1 MNEKVRNLSSGNLN
15 WSSTVSASPS
25 DILMFMITVQA
36 PSNRDIHNVVVRD
49 IMPANFI
56 YNNQLV
62 VSGSSYNYSGDI
74 ISGVNLNTISAG
86 QTVTIT
92 YQVQLTG
99 AQNFSYGVTTINDNV
114 SVTSSDSGYN
124 PVNNASVSVNRSAVY
139 GASYISTGL
148 TNNLLVDSFFLPL
161 MLALLGLWMFKSGL
175 FGFDK
180 WSDSRKIKNASYKA
194 EKELKSRISDI
205 KRAEGI

>member
-1 MNEKVRNLSSGNLN
+1 
-15 WSSTVSASPS
+15 
-25 DILMFMITVQA
+25 MITVQA
-36 PSNRDIHNVVVRD
+36 PSNREIHNVVVRD

-74 ISGVNLNTISAG
+74 ISGLNLNTISAG

-92 YQVQLTG
+92 YQVQLAG
-99 AQNFSYGVTTINDNV
+99 PQNFSYGVTTINDNI
-114 SVTSSDSGYN
+114 SVNSSDSGYN
-124 PVNNASVSVNRSAVY
+124 PVNNASVSVNKSAVY
-139 GASYISTGL
+139 GASYIPTGL

-180 WSDSRKIKNASYKA
+180 WADSRKIKNASYKA
-194 EKELKSRISDI
+194 EKELRSKISDI